1 MTKPVPPVPVLESLA
16 NAPED
21 DEPLTEED
29 ERAIEEA
36 REQVRRGEVLTHEEV
51 RRLWTPG
58 NSDSEFRSRS

>member
-1 MTKPVPPVPVLESLA
+1 MATGPSTKPAPRDPVLESLA

-36 REQVRRGEVLTHEEV
+36 REEVRRGEVLTHEEV
-51 RRLWTPG
+51 RRLWLEKP
-58 NSDSEFRSRS
+58 